1 VGAWLDSA
9 VETCDVT
16 TKNQPATIDPTDCW
30 LRLIAKEMT
39 ETTTAAAVRVQV
51 ELLRDVK
58 GPVRFCQGLGRST

>member
-1 VGAWLDSA
+1 
-9 VETCDVT
+9 
-16 TKNQPATIDPTDCW
+16 
-30 LRLIAKEMT
+30 MT